1 MADTFT
7 IISNSFKD
15 GEVMKNIYACPENR
29 QPHFAWKNYS
39 DNTKC
44 FAIIMDDADA
54 IPVVGYIFVHWN
66 LFNIPA
72 TITSIKEGQKSVEGS
87 SIGMNHFKRKDYS
100 GPCPPKGAPHTYTTS
115 IYALNRR
122 FDNIDIETSWTR
134 MKFESLFKPDILN
147 AAGIIG
153 IYSNP

>member
-7 IISNSFKD
+7 IISNYFKD
-15 GEVMKNIYACPENR
+15 GEVMKN
-29 QPHFAWKNYS
+29 
-39 DNTKC
+39 
-44 FAIIMDDADA
+44 
-54 IPVVGYIFVHWN
+54 
-66 LFNIPA
+66 
-72 TITSIKEGQKSVEGS
+72 
-87 SIGMNHFKRKDYS
+87 
-100 GPCPPKGAPHTYTTS
+100 

-122 FDNIDIETSWTR
+122 FDNIDIETFWTR